1 MTRRA
6 LTVLVVLVGIVV
18 WSSGPSFASAPA
30 AFGYD
35 DIELVADPARLLAL
49 PTTTGVAQV
58 AHAYD
63 VSTVAS
69 VDDRTSAAA
78 ETASALLNG
87 VRDESVSLPIYDPG
101 PSTTSSRSVVATNT
115 VDDVG
120 LSARGVVPAAGTRVR
135 PAGVPDEWRVVPT
148 NSGGGVRY
156 YDPTNPG
163 NSVRVMQGSPTSPYP
178 NSQAPYVR
186 WQRNGAP
193 LDANGNVL
201 PTANVPAAH
210 IPLQDFRFL
219 PEVFAG

>member
-115 VDDVG
+115 ANDVLRFGTKDSWGNLNTLDDHFARHG
-120 LSARGVVPAAGTRVR
+120 ADFGATSADDYARQAFEFLQQPGTLTKIDPKTGVIRVYDPATEAFGAYNPTGTTRTFYIPD
-135 PAGVPDEWRVVPT
+135 PAKHGYPT
-148 NSGGGVRY
+148 NLDY
-156 YDPTNPG
+156 WNAQPG
-163 NSVRVMQGSPTSPYP
+163 
-178 NSQAPYVR
+178 
-186 WQRNGAP
+186 
-193 LDANGNVL
+193 
-201 PTANVPAAH
+201 
-210 IPLQDFRFL
+210 
-219 PEVFAG
+219 

>member
-1 MTRRA
+1 MNTQHGG
-6 LTVLVVLVGIVV
+6 T
-18 WSSGPSFASAPA
+18 APA
-30 AFGYD
+30 MRRLVFLLCMFSVLLGPAIPRAGAATYLYD
-35 DIELVADPARLLAL
+35 APSVARAAVHDPAPA
-49 PTTTGVAQV
+49 GVSEGQF
-58 AHAYD
+58 
-63 VSTVAS
+63 SGQRERVAS
-69 VDDRTSAAA
+69 PFVVARGTS
-78 ETASALLNG
+78 TASSA
-87 VRDESVSLPIYDPG
+87 
-101 PSTTSSRSVVATNT
+101 TFVATNT